1 MSLEASAIGGDQ
13 SVEELKRELAEAHRR
28 EAATAEILKVISCS
42 PTDLQPVFDGILKS
56 AIELCEA
63 HLGLLNLY
71 DREKLRTVAQRGGNP
86 GFAKWV
92 FDRGP
97 FLPDGEVLLRSL
109 AEGRPIQTPDLKQIT
124 GGPNSTKFA
133 ELGGVRTFLSVPLLK
148 NGKAYF
154 PHVADPIWREFLL
167 ISAGEKH
174 LLRRQGAR
182 EPG

>member
-1 MSLEASAIGGDQ
+1 MGWKRTYGADTLCASTGLRREPVVPKPRRKAGKRTCPIHSCMVTVNAMAEDGPGGRASLANTGQFSRLSKGLSVMSLEASAIGGDQ

-97 FLPDGEVLLRSL
+97 FLP
-109 AEGRPIQTPDLKQIT
+109 
-124 GGPNSTKFA
+124 
-133 ELGGVRTFLSVPLLK
+133 
-148 NGKAYF
+148 
-154 PHVADPIWREFLL
+154 
-167 ISAGEKH
+167 
-174 LLRRQGAR
+174 
-182 EPG
+182 